1 MGKQNNGR
9 AIEERPIA
17 ELVPYARNAR
27 THSDHQV
34 AEILASMV
42 EFGFTNP
49 VLADADGI
57 VAGHGRVLA
66 TARIIGGL
74 MVAGRPFT
82 EAPAAN
88 DDRRIGEVA

>member
-1 MGKQNNGR
+1 VGKQNDVR
-9 AIEERPIA
+9 VIEERPIA

-49 VLADADGI
+49 VLADANGI
-57 VAGHGRVLA
+57 
-66 TARIIGGL
+66 
-74 MVAGRPFT
+74 VAGRPFT
-82 EAPAAN
+82 DAPAAN
-88 DDRRIGEVA
+88 DDSRIGEVA